1 MQRKKCICFDFD
13 DTLVKSLGLTKES
26 LIRTLNYFGHNE
38 ITMENLHDYFGP
50 TEPGIITNILGEDEA
65 LAALPYFYQTYSELQ
80 SELLVKNDEITEML
94 ESLSKRPDLLILLIT
109 GRSQETLDISSHFL
123 DYEKYFKKTYVGSM
137 DGINKDES
145 MKEAMHD
152 FDLEKEDMLYIG
164 DTLEDIS
171 VMKEND
177 YDIFSAGYFHDEE
190 YQKKLTSENENT
202 FTSIKDL
209 YDAILKVI

>member
-13 DTLVKSLGLTKES
+13 DTLVKSMGLTKEA

-38 ITMENLHDYFGP
+38 ITTENIHDYFGP
-50 TEPGIITNILGEDEA
+50 SEPGIITNILGEDEA

-80 SELLVKNDEITEML
+80 SEFLYKNDEITELL
-94 ESLSKRPDLLILLIT
+94 ESLSKRPELIILLVT

-123 DYEKYFKKTYVGSM
+123 GYEKYFKKTYVGSI

-171 VMKEND
+171 VMKENE

-190 YQKKLTSENENT
+190 YQKKLLSENENT
-202 FTSIKDL
+202 FTSVKDL
-209 YDAILKVI
+209 SDAILKVI

>member
-65 LAALPYFYQTYSELQ
+65 LAALPFFYQTYSELQ

-190 YQKKLTSENENT
+190 YQKKLKSENENT